1 MILKMIQKVDNLQKN
16 HRQYNTESR
25 INGTL
30 EFNRV
35 LQNVQKSNEL
45 KMSAHAENRLKERN
59 INLTQADIKNINEAA
74 EKIRNKGGREA
85 LILYKDIAFVASI
98 RNNTIITAVD
108 SSNLK
113 ENVFTNI
120 DSAVII

>member
-1 MILKMIQKVDNLQKN
+1 MILKMIQKVDNLQKSQ
-16 HRQYNTESR
+16 RQYNTESR

>member
-1 MILKMIQKVDNLQKN
+1 MLKMIQKVDSLQKSQ
-16 HRQYNTESR
+16 RQYNAESR

-30 EFNRV
+30 DFNRV
-35 LQNVQKSNEL
+35 LQNVQKSKEL

>member
-16 HRQYNTESR
+16 QRQYNAGSR

>member
-16 HRQYNTESR
+16 HRQYSTESR

>member
-16 HRQYNTESR
+16 HRQYNVESR

-30 EFNRV
+30 EFNKV
-35 LQNVQKSNEL
+35 LQNVQKSSEL

-85 LILYKDIAFVASI
+85 LILYKDIAFVTSI

>member
-1 MILKMIQKVDNLQKN
+1 MIQKVDNLQKN
-16 HRQYNTESR
+16 HRQYNVESR

-30 EFNRV
+30 EFNKV
-35 LQNVQKSNEL
+35 LQNVQKSSEL

-85 LILYKDIAFVASI
+85 LILYKDIAFVTSI